1 MTLDFDTFDYFFE
14 WCRMN
19 NEDKEH
25 ENVDSVI
32 LFNLYLYYKGVFD
45 KDAAHHAGKN
55 CSLSIT
61 EETADYYPAP
71 HRSYKTVASKLGIGK
86 DRVGKYLRVLERMGL
101 MEFNRFY
108 KQDLATTFK
117 PVETWRDDY
126 LDDCYNLDSDT
137 GHEIPDFKKKSE
149 KKTEAECETDSA
161 AGEEIQESAAEE
173 EMQECADGISDEQ
186 VDIRDL
192 ETDEIWVDN
201 HEFFDLHPEEIEN
214 FKYIKNELTKIA
226 NDPRSETEYLDG
238 IKEYTDEELKRA
250 RGLFY
255 DILWCY
261 RNICNI
267 AEIGLDGSLAE
278 ALDRTFNYREAVRQE
293 QKRRKS
299 ISDGSN
305 VE

>member
-14 WCRMN
+14 WCRLN

-25 ENVDSVI
+25 ENVDSVV

-45 KDAAHHAGKN
+45 IDAVHHGSKK

-86 DRVGKYLRVLERMGL
+86 DRVGKYLRVLERMNL

-108 KQDLATTFK
+108 KKELATTFK

-126 LDDCYNLDSDT
+126 RKDFYNLDRESD
-137 GHEIPDFKKKSE
+137 HEIPDFQKKIEKKSE
-149 KKTEAECETDSA
+149 PECETDSA
-161 AGEEIQESAAEE
+161 AGEEIQES
-173 EMQECADGISDEQ
+173 ADGISDEQ

-192 ETDEIWVDN
+192 ETDEIWAIN
-201 HEFFDLHPEEIEN
+201 HEYFDLHPERI
-214 FKYIKNELTKIA
+214 KYFVYVKRKLTDFANKSYPEAEYSNIIKNYS
-226 NDPRSETEYLDG
+226 NDRLKKVFNNMSDYLKLFDEFYNETG
-238 IKEYTDEELKRA
+238 MVLK
-250 RGLFY
+250 
-255 DILWCY
+255 
-261 RNICNI
+261 
-267 AEIGLDGSLAE
+267 GSLLE
-278 ALDRTFNYREAVRQE
+278 AKIRRENYLQIMEQE
-293 QKRRKS
+293 QKRRES